1 MSDSQTTACSRV
13 RGNGSAFS
21 ALVGLLFGALVC
33 SVAPGAHADVSEAD
47 RATARALAEEGHKAL
62 AAKDYALAEDR
73 FRRADA
79 LIRAP
84 SLMVDHARA
93 LVGLRRFAEAYES
106 FDAARKE
113 KLAPGAPAA
122 FRRAVVEA
130 ERAIKEIAPKIAWVT
145 LRVDGP
151 SEPQIKIGEREV
163 PASALGAPLPVDVGD
178 QIIQV
183 SAEGYVS
190 KEAPLSL
197 VAGQKADLSF
207 SLEPVPVAPPPPPP
221 APIIK
226 RVVHRAPP
234 PAPES
239 KPSTLTYVA
248 FGVGGVGLA
257 VGAVTGILCL
267 GERSKLSS
275 DCPDGKCESGTHG
288 DDIAR
293 YHLYSYTSAISLLVG
308 VAGAGTGVALL
319 LTKPKQDQPRAT
331 AHVAPFVGLGSV
343 GVEGS
348 F

>member
-1 MSDSQTTACSRV
+1 MSDFQTTACSRP
-13 RGNGSAFS
+13 RESLFNLSSA
-21 ALVGLLFGALVC
+21 VGLLLAVAL
-33 SVAPGAHADVSEAD
+33 SSAAPLAHAETSEAD

-93 LVGLRRFAEAYES
+93 LVGLGRLAEAYES

-122 FRRAVVEA
+122 FKRAVVEA
-130 ERAIKEIAPKIAWVT
+130 ERAIKDIAPKLAWVT
-145 LRVDGP
+145 LRVNGA
-151 SEPQIKIGEREV
+151 SEPLIKIGEREV
-163 PASALGAPLPVDVGD
+163 PASALGAPLPVDVGS
-178 QIIQV
+178 QTIQV

-190 KEAPLSL
+190 KEATVSL
-197 VAGQKADLSF
+197 TAGQKTEVEL

-221 APIIK
+221 APVVK
-226 RVVHRAPP
+226 HVVHRQAPP
-234 PAPES
+234 PPES
-239 KPSTLTYVA
+239 KPSPLTYVA
-248 FGVGGVGLA
+248 FGVGGAGLA
-257 VGAVTGILCL
+257 LGAVTGILCL
-267 GERSKLSS
+267 SERSKLSS
-275 DCPDGKCESGTHG
+275 SCPDGQCEPGTHH
-288 DDIAR
+288 DDISR
-293 YHLYSYTSAISLLVG
+293 YHFYSYTSAISILVG

-319 LTKPKQDQPRAT
+319 LTKPKHEAPRAS
-331 AHVAPFVGLGSV
+331 AHVNPYVGVGSV

>member
-1 MSDSQTTACSRV
+1 MSDFQTTACPRV
-13 RGNGSAFS
+13 RGGVFTFS
-21 ALVGLLFGALVC
+21 SLVGLLLGAVVC
-33 SVAPGAHADVSEAD
+33 SVAPRAQAEVNEAD

-130 ERAIKEIAPKIAWVT
+130 ERSIKEIAPKVAWVT
-145 LRVDGP
+145 LRVNGP
-151 SEPQIKIGEREV
+151 SEPQIKIGEREI

-178 QIIQV
+178 QTIQV

-197 VAGQKADLSF
+197 VAGQKAEMEV
-207 SLEPVPVAPPPPPP
+207 SLVPVPVAPPPPPP
-221 APIIK
+221 APVIK
-226 RVVHRAPP
+226 RVVHRQPAPP
-234 PAPES
+234 PEN

-248 FGVGGVGLA
+248 FGVGGAGLA

-267 GERSKLSS
+267 SERSKLSS
-275 DCPDGKCESGTHG
+275 ECADGKCAPGTHG

-293 YHLYSYTSAISLLVG
+293 YHFYSYTSAISLLVG

-319 LTKPKQDQPRAT
+319 LTKPKQDQPRGAARVT
-331 AHVAPFVGLGSV
+331 PYVGLGSV